1 MKPLPLIC
9 AVIACVCLFVAY
21 DQYQSNVAAVE
32 MMNQLGGDM
41 LSQLNGNGR
50 FKAAVPAATKY
61 ALLAA
66 IITGILSVVFHQQ
79 SKTIER

>member
-21 DQYQSNVAAVE
+21 DQYQNNVAAVA

-41 LSQLNGNGR
+41 FSQFNGHGR

-66 IITGILSVVFHQQ
+66 VLTGILSVVFHQQ
-79 SKTIER
+79 SKTVD